1 MIFNVPAED
10 VYNEIQEEID
20 NIGDVSLTHNSTIY
34 DSSTT
39 VHVHTPTDNRTSYA
53 QFTFE
58 PDGQIASRI
67 TTDSGATWGS
77 WHYVPV
83 DAVRTT
89 GDQTVGGAKSFTSR
103 PLVDIS
109 GSALSANTAA
119 NILSFKYQNPQS
131 QVKTVNVIRTYGDT
145 EAGANNGIAI
155 IGSSSGNTVLCAG
168 ESAPT
173 VVTNKDISNGESLYA
188 IADSTISLWTNAQTA
203 ANVVEAVNIAADG
216 TLTLAKDLTVANG
229 GTGASSAASARSNLG
244 AQQQHGTL
252 TVSLATNKKSWTVTA
267 TGVTASNTVFCAP
280 AGASYAQW
288 TDNRVRCTGQA
299 ANSLTFTADTN
310 TSAAITVNVAYF
322 N

>member
-20 NIGDVSLTHNSTIY
+20 NIGDVSITHSAAVY
-34 DSSTT
+34 DNSTT
-39 VHVHTPTDNRTSYA
+39 VHVHTPTNNRTSYA

-58 PDGQIASRI
+58 PNGQIASRI
-67 TTDSGATWGS
+67 TTDSGATWDS
-77 WHYVPV
+77 WHYVPY

-89 GDQTVGGAKSFTSR
+89 GDQTVGGVKTFTDR

-109 GSALSANTAA
+109 GSALSADTAA
-119 NILSFKYQNPQS
+119 NILSFKYKNPQN
-131 QVKTVNVIRTYGDT
+131 QIKTVNVIRTYGDSESST
-145 EAGANNGIAI
+145 NNGIAI
-155 IGSSSGNTVLCAG
+155 VGSSSGTTVISSG

-173 VVTNKDISNGESLYA
+173 VIANKAISNNEMMYL
-188 IADSTISLWTNAQTA
+188 IADSGIGLWTGANTA
-203 ANVVEAVNIAADG
+203 ANVHESINISSSGVVTLENDLAV
-216 TLTLAKDLTVANG
+216 TEG
-229 GTGASSAASARSNLG
+229 GTGASTAAAARTNLA
-244 AQQQHGTL
+244 AQQQHGHL
-252 TVSLATNKKSWTVTA
+252 TVTLATNKKSWTVTA
-267 TGVTASNTVFCAP
+267 SGVTASNTVFCAP